1 MSMIETI
8 VDVVGLLIII
18 SIVVEAVKYYKK
30 TKKK

>member
-1 MSMIETI
+1 MLEILI
-8 VDVVGLLIII
+8 DVIGLLIII

>member
-1 MSMIETI
+1 MLEILI
-8 VDVVGLLIII
+8 DVIGLLIVI